1 MTAFNE
7 RNKLRTGEVDDLA
20 LRKGSVQRGFESTA
34 FYTRFGRD
42 YTERGG
48 AAELPQDVDARVQY
62 A

>member
-20 LRKGSVQRGFESTA
+20 LRKGSAQRGFESTA
-34 FYTRFGRD
+34 SYARFSGD

-48 AAELPQDVDARVQY
+48 AAELPQDIDARVQY